1 MLGVTVFHQ
10 YHPGEWKFSLSL
22 YSTESG
28 DKRVPVFT
36 LGQFTGYS
44 NAGQHGISFANYN
57 IKVRGYLRT
66 LIVLQKDQD
75 SPRNAEVDKVFKW
88 NLYELWALWS
98 Y

>member
-10 YHPGEWKFSLSL
+10 YPGEWKFSLSL

-36 LGQFTGYS
+36 LAQFTGYS
-44 NAGQHGISFANYN
+44 NAGQDGISFANYN